1 MLDKLLKKRPSPP
14 GAAPATSKTVKAKN
28 NTKAASKPV
37 DTISEEEWRNRLAT
51 AADNDD
57 VLLAI
62 AKQATSLVIKQTAI
76 NAMTTEAGL
85 KAAEREFR
93 SHDRRIYRDAKLRYE
108 GKVTERLAR
117 VEATDLIT
125 QCKELLLSD
134 PIPANR
140 FVDIDRAWQ
149 RLDPARLTAEMISE
163 YQSISTQLTS
173 TLRARGD
180 QQLSFKRWQSDAERA
195 QQELIEGCLAVA
207 QSGMDRDKLAKLY
220 DHIES
225 LRGQGALLPAA
236 ETPRLEAQQREIDH
250 TQAQLDSALQ
260 LARALDARLTFLD
273 KLLADVSAK
282 TQQSTATDDG
292 SINARWQALP
302 IANDGRVAKALNDRF
317 DAYRRTENAARSA
330 VTNSAAS
337 ADAEATAAAKQAER
351 AAFETLLEKA
361 ETTLAA
367 GQIIESTASLAAL
380 DLQLKKHKI
389 PPKLLSRVEHVRAE
403 VARLKGWQH
412 WGGGRVRED
421 LVVEAETLSK
431 AITDIKLNIKAH
443 ANAIEQLRER
453 WKELDKLGG
462 ATNRELWLRFDGAL
476 KHAYLPVD
484 AQLAKLKA
492 MRQENLQSRN
502 TLVAKLAEEAN
513 TIIAAMPPDWR
524 AATRALDHFQSEW
537 RKLGPV
543 EHTVPHKAQPALLEK
558 MQSTQA
564 MLELPLAEARRVEA
578 AKREKLV
585 EQAKALAADS
595 NQRDTIAKVR
605 ALQADWQQHAK
616 SLPLARQQE
625 NRLWADFK
633 AATDAVFK
641 ARDAISAARDQEFK
655 SHLDARDKLIAT
667 LTALDEDTPPAEVRK
682 TISDVDTAWRKAGEA
697 PRHIAAKIDAK
708 FRNARDRARDL
719 VAGSAKRSWSKVCDA
734 LDAKIALCIAVE
746 SGSATNVDDDWN
758 ALTSLPASWE
768 VSLSARRSATPK
780 ADDPAASMLKLEAAL
795 DLASPPAFQ
804 AARQQMK
811 LLAMKQAIEARQA
824 VVISSVDIE
833 RWVADAIGAPLADAA
848 ANTRLRAILNGLRSR
863 PL

>member
-1 MLDKLLKKRPSPP
+1 MLDKLLKKRTPTPNGVAT
-14 GAAPATSKTVKAKN
+14 GAKPAKAKN
-28 NTKAASKPV
+28 NTKPTSKPI
-37 DTISEEEWRNRLAT
+37 DAIGEEEWRNRLAT
-51 AADNDD
+51 AVDNDAD
-57 VLLAI
+57 LLAI
-62 AKQATSLVIKQTAI
+62 AKQTVSLTIKQAAI
-76 NAMTTEAGL
+76 DAMTTEAGL

-93 SHDRRIYRDAKLRYE
+93 SHDRRIYREAKLRYE

-117 VEATDLIT
+117 AEATSLIA
-125 QCKELLLSD
+125 QCNQLLLSD

-149 RLDPARLTAEMISE
+149 RLDSARLTADMINE
-163 YQSISTQLTS
+163 YRGVSAQLTS
-173 TLRARGD
+173 KLRARGD
-180 QQLSFKRWQSDAERA
+180 QQLSFKRWRSDAERA
-195 QQELIEGCLAVA
+195 HQELTEGCLAVA

-225 LRGQGALLPAA
+225 LRGQGALLPSA
-236 ETPRLEAQQREIDH
+236 ETPRLEVQQREIDY

-273 KLLADVSAK
+273 KLIADITLETRQSAA
-282 TQQSTATDDG
+282 SDDG
-292 SINARWQALP
+292 SVNARWQMLP
-302 IANDGRVAKALNDRF
+302 IANDARVAKALNDRF

-330 VTNSAAS
+330 VTNAAAS
-337 ADAEATAAAKQAER
+337 ADAEATTAAKQAER

-380 DLQLKKHKI
+380 DLQLKKHKM
-389 PPKLLSRVEHVRAE
+389 PTKLLSRVEHVRAE

-513 TIIAAMPPDWR
+513 TIIAAVPPDWR
-524 AATRALDHFQSEW
+524 AATRALDHFQTEW

-543 EHTVPHKAQPALLEK
+543 EHTVPHKAQKALLEK

-564 MLELPLAEARRVEA
+564 MLESPLAEARRVEA

-605 ALQADWQQHAK
+605 ALQADWQQHAR

-655 SHLDARDKLIAT
+655 AHVDARDKLIAT
-667 LTALDEDTPPAEVRK
+667 LLALNEDTPPVEVRK
-682 TISDVDTAWRKAGEA
+682 TISEVDTAWRRAGEA
-697 PRHIAAKIDAK
+697 PRNIAAKIDAK
-708 FRNARDRARDL
+708 FRAARDRARDL

-734 LDAKIALCIAVE
+734 LDAKIALCITVE

-758 ALTSLPASWE
+758 ALTSLPVSWE
-768 VSLSARRSATPK
+768 ASLSARRSATPK
-780 ADDPAASMLKLEAAL
+780 VDDPAASMLKLEAAL

>member
-1 MLDKLLKKRPSPP
+1 MLDKLLKKRAPTPDVAP
-14 GAAPATSKTVKAKN
+14 TGAKPAKTKN
-28 NTKAASKPV
+28 NAKAATKPV
-37 DTISEEEWRNRLAT
+37 DTISEEEWRTRLS
-51 AADNDD
+51 AAAGNDD
-57 VLLAI
+57 ALLAI
-62 AKQATSLVIKQTAI
+62 AKQAGSLAIKQAAI
-76 NAMTTEAGL
+76 DAMTTEAGL

-117 VEATDLIT
+117 AEASDLIT

-163 YQSISTQLTS
+163 YQGVSTQLTT

-180 QQLSFKRWQSDAERA
+180 RQLSFKRWQSDAERA
-195 QQELIEGCLAVA
+195 YQELTDGCLAVA
-207 QSGMDRDKLAKLY
+207 QSGIDRDKLAKLY

-273 KLLADVSAK
+273 KLIADIAAE
-282 TQQSTATDDG
+282 TQQSSTSDDG
-292 SINARWQALP
+292 SLNARWQALP
-302 IANDGRVAKALNDRF
+302 IANDARVAKTLNDRF
-317 DAYRRTENAARSA
+317 EAYRRTENAARTA
-330 VTNSAAS
+330 LTNTAAA
-337 ADAEATAAAKQAER
+337 ADAEATVAAKQAEH
-351 AAFETLLEKA
+351 AAFEAVLVKA
-361 ETTLAA
+361 EEALAA
-367 GQIIESTASLAAL
+367 GQIVESTASLAAL
-380 DLQLKKHKI
+380 DLRLKKHKM
-389 PPKLLSRVEHVRAE
+389 PPKLLSRVEHIRAE

-431 AITDIKLNIKAH
+431 AISDIKLNIKSH

-462 ATNRELWLRFDGAL
+462 ATNRDLWLRFDGAL

-492 MRQENLQSRN
+492 MRQENLQARN
-502 TLVAKLAEEAN
+502 ALTAKLAEEAT
-513 TIIAAMPPDWR
+513 TIIAAVPPDWR
-524 AATRALDHFQSEW
+524 AATRALDHFQTEW

-543 EHTVPHKAQPALLEK
+543 EHTVPHKAQKALLEK

-564 MLELPLAEARRVEA
+564 MLETPLAEARRVES

-655 SHLDARDKLIAT
+655 SHLEARDKLIAT
-667 LTALDEDTPPAEVRK
+667 LLALDEDTPPAEVRK
-682 TISDVDTAWRKAGEA
+682 TMNEVDTAWRKAGEA
-697 PRHIAAKIDAK
+697 PRNIAAKIDAK
-708 FRNARDRARDL
+708 FRAARDRARDL

-734 LDAKIALCIAVE
+734 LDAKIALCAAVE
-746 SGSATNVDDDWN
+746 SGSATNVDEDWA
-758 ALTSLPASWE
+758 ALTTLPAAWE
-768 VSLSARRSATPK
+768 AALTARRAATPAK
-780 ADDPAASMLKLEAAL
+780 ADVASSMLKLEAAL

-824 VVISSVDIE
+824 VVVSSADIE
-833 RWVADAIGAPLADAA
+833 RWVADAIGSPPADAA
-848 ANTRLRAILNGLRSR
+848 ANARLRAILNGLRSR

>member
-1 MLDKLLKKRPSPP
+1 MLDKLLKKRAPIPD
-14 GAAPATSKTVKAKN
+14 AAPTGAKPAKAKN
-28 NTKAASKPV
+28 NTKPVSKPV
-37 DTISEEEWRNRLAT
+37 DTISEEEWNNRLAT
-51 AADNDD
+51 AAGNDD
-57 VLLAI
+57 ELLVI
-62 AKQATSLVIKQTAI
+62 AKQAVSLTIKQAAI
-76 NAMTTEAGL
+76 DAMTTEAGL

-117 VEATDLIT
+117 AEASDLIT

-163 YQSISTQLTS
+163 YQSVSTQLTS

-195 QQELIEGCLAVA
+195 QQELNEGCLAVA

-273 KLLADVSAK
+273 KLMADIAAE
-282 TQQSTATDDG
+282 TQQSATSDDG
-292 SINARWQALP
+292 SINARWQGLP
-302 IANDGRVAKALNDRF
+302 IANDARVAKTLNDRF
-317 DAYRRTENAARSA
+317 DAYRRTENAARNA
-330 VTNSAAS
+330 VTNAAAS
-337 ADAEATAAAKQAER
+337 ADAEASAAAKQAER
-351 AAFETLLEKA
+351 AAFEAVLVKA
-361 ETTLAA
+361 EEALAA
-367 GQIIESTASLAAL
+367 GQIVESTASLAAL
-380 DLQLKKHKI
+380 DLQLKKHKM
-389 PPKLLSRVEHVRAE
+389 PPSLLSRVEHIRAE

-421 LVVEAETLSK
+421 LVVEAEALSK
-431 AITDIKLNIKAH
+431 AITDIKLNIKGH

-462 ATNRELWLRFDGAL
+462 ATNRDLWLRFDGAL

-492 MRQENLQSRN
+492 MRQENLQARN
-502 TLVAKLAEEAN
+502 GLITKLAEEAH
-513 TIIAAMPPDWR
+513 TIIAAVPPDWR
-524 AATRALDHFQSEW
+524 AATRALDQFQTEW

-543 EHTVPHKAQPALLEK
+543 EHTVPHKAQKALLDK
-558 MQSTQA
+558 MQSAQA
-564 MLELPLAEARRVEA
+564 TLETPLAEARRVESL
-578 AKREKLV
+578 KREKLV

-655 SHLDARDKLIAT
+655 SHLEARDKLIAT
-667 LTALDEDTPPAEVRK
+667 LLALDEDTPPAEVRK
-682 TISDVDTAWRKAGEA
+682 TMNEVDAAWRKAGEA
-697 PRHIAAKIDAK
+697 PRNIAAKIDAK
-708 FRNARDRARDL
+708 FRDARDRARDL

-734 LDAKIALCIAVE
+734 LDAKIALCVAVE
-746 SGSATNVDDDWN
+746 SGSAGSIDEDWS
-758 ALTSLPASWE
+758 ALTVLPTVWE
-768 VSLSARRSATPK
+768 STLTARRAGQPAK
-780 ADDPAASMLKLEAAL
+780 ADVETAMLKLEAAL
-795 DLASPPAFQ
+795 DLASPAAFQ

-824 VVISSVDIE
+824 VVVSSSDIE
-833 RWVADAIGAPLADAA
+833 RWVAEAISTPLADAA
-848 ANTRLRAILNGLRSR
+848 ANARLRAILNGLRAR